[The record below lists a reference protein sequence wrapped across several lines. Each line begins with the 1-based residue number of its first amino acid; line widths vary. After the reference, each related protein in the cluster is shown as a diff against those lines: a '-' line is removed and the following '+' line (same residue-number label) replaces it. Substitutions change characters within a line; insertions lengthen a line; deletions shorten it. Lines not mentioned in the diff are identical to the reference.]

1 MPLFELDLS
10 AARSSEPLNLGGE
23 YCRLE
28 VLEAPSPLRLHVRG
42 PGEPGIPL
50 ESGRVVLF
58 PPTDQ
63 VWISNDAAS
72 GTAELHADLEVCVEL
87 GGGGGGGDLEGL
99 FEETP
104 SSVPDGATKTLLIDE
119 NGRLIVRLGDALSES
134 EDTVGVA
141 SASPGTEGNAWDG
154 AGTGA
159 GGNSA
164 AVDVA
169 GGSVV
174 SIFGE
179 VDGATDLSVW
189 WSQDGTNFYQSGET
203 ISLAG
208 AGDFGETFRVAA
220 AFVRLQS
227 SNDVI
232 ATATVANKP

>member
-1 MPLFELDLS
+1 MPLFELDL
-10 AARSSEPLNLGGE
+10 ATARASEPLDLGGE

-42 PGEPGIPL
+42 PGEDGIPL
-50 ESGRVVLF
+50 ESGRIVLF

-63 VWISNDAAS
+63 LWISNAAAA

-99 FEETP
+99 FEAAP
-104 SSVPDGATKTLLIDE
+104 STVPDGATKTLLIDE
-119 NGRLIVRLGDALSES
+119 NGRLIVRLGDALSAA

-141 SASPGTEGNAWDG
+141 SAAPGTEGNAWS
-154 AGTGA
+154 AAATGV

-164 AVDVA
+164 VVEVS
-169 GGSVV
+169 GGGVV
-174 SIFGE
+174 SILGT
-179 VDGATDLSVW
+179 VDGATDLDVYY
-189 WSQDGTNFYQSGET
+189 SQDGAVFYQSGHQ

-208 AGDFGETFRVAA
+208 AAEFGEDFRVGA

-227 SNDVI
+227 SNDV
-232 ATATVANKP
+232 TATVTVASKP